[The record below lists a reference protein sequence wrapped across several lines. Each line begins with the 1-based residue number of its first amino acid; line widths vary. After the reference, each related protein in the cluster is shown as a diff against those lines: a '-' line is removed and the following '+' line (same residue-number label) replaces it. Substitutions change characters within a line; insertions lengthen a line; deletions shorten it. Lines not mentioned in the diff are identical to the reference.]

1 MHGVVDIM
9 PLAKDVD
16 LDAGDAGTGRAAIH
30 KAAYWG
36 HAHTTKT
43 LTQDLR
49 VNPNVR
55 DSEGDTALHDAARFG
70 HVEVVELL
78 LATPGIQVGI
88 KNNKGL
94 TALALAEDYGKPE
107 VAAMLRAKGSRL

>member
-1 MHGVVDIM
+1 M
-9 PLAKDVD
+9 
-16 LDAGDAGTGRAAIH
+16 
-30 KAAYWG
+30 
-36 HAHTTKT
+36 
-43 LTQDLR
+43 
-49 VNPNVR
+49 R

-70 HVEVVELL
+70 HVEVVKLL